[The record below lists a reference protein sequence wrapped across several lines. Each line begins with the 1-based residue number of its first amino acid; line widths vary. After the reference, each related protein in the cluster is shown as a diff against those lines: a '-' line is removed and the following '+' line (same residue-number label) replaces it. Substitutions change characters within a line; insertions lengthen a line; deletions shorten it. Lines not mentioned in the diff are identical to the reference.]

1 MTEPVPEASD
11 ADLAEQAVPVN
22 DPTDDLRV
30 DDFPVSAEA
39 DAADLLEQH
48 RSAPLPDDDYER

>member
-11 ADLAEQAVPVN
+11 ADLA
-22 DPTDDLRV
+22 
-30 DDFPVSAEA
+30 DFPVSAEA
-39 DAADLLEQH
+39 DVADLLEQH